1 MRFLGYFFAVLL
13 ALVLLREVPVIGAI
27 FRIPVLGFFA
37 AAAVVSAIVARV
49 GTGLTARRGLS
60 RQVRELGQVETPAM
74 RGKLGRLLLQSGKPR
89 EAVEPLE
96 EAVEGDPESPEW
108 RYRLGQA
115 RLESGDL
122 EGGLASLEEALQL
135 DERHAYGEVL
145 LRAAEARAAAGDG
158 EGGLSAV
165 ERFEVLQGP
174 SPRSAFRRGEALRAL
189 GRGDE
194 ARDAFQEVG
203 ALAREV
209 PGYQRREATGW
220 ALRAW
225 WARLLG

>member
-1 MRFLGYFFAVLL
+1 MRVSPLLLLL
-13 ALVLLREVPVIGAI
+13 ALIAGWAQATPRSL
-27 FRIPVLGFFA
+27 PVL
-37 AAAVVSAIVARV
+37 S
-49 GTGLTARRGLS
+49 
-60 RQVRELGQVETPAM
+60 VE
-74 RGKLGRLLLQSGKPR
+74 S
-89 EAVEPLE
+89 
-96 EAVEGDPESPEW
+96 
-108 RYRLGQA
+108 
-115 RLESGDL
+115 
-122 EGGLASLEEALQL
+122 
-135 DERHAYGEVL
+135 
-145 LRAAEARAAAGDG
+145 EARAAAGDG

-194 ARDAFQEVG
+194 ARAAFQEVG

-225 WARLLG
+225 WARLFG